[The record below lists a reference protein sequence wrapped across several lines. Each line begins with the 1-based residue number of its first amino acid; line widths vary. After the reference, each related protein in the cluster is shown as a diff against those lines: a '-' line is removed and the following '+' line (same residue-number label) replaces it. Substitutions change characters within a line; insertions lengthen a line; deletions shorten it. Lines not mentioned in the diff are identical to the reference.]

1 MQGEMRIFMAKCKY
15 CQAELPEN
23 TTVCPACGKDNKEEK
38 KMTPGKTALVV
49 AAVVVLAALVVAL
62 VYAGMNVVVTS
73 EEQTEAAVETAAE
86 TEAPATIPANG
97 NPDDETAKGTYTASD
112 ADVIAAKD
120 TVVARVGDKTL
131 TNSQLQM
138 FYWTEVRNFLS
149 SYGAYAS
156 MLGMDTTKPLDVQTC
171 AMADTPCT
179 WQQFFLASA
188 LNTWRNYQA
197 AAAEAEKN
205 GYQLDAEMQAQLD
218 SAVENLEATAEM
230 YGFESA
236 EALLK
241 SDVGPGADLEDYQ
254 HFLNLYYTGSM
265 YFSDLCEKD
274 VPTDQEV
281 EDYFT
286 ANEEAYA
293 ESGLTRDN
301 KTVDVRHVLI
311 MPEGATSENIRTET
325 FEDAAWESSRVK
337 AEELLKQFEQG
348 DKSEDSFAELAKA
361 HSQDG
366 SAASGGL
373 YSGVQEGQ
381 MVQAFNDWCF
391 DDIRQP
397 GDYGLVK
404 TEFGYHLMFFV
415 DSQPIW
421 KESAKSDLI
430 SARANE
436 TLSGI
441 LEAYPMEAEFDK
453 ILLGF
458 VDLNA
463 EAEETEAEEQSVEP
477 AAEGDSR
484 VWIIAG
490 VAAVLLAAAAFGFR
504 RKEEEI

>member
-1 MQGEMRIFMAKCKY
+1 MAKCKY
-15 CQAELPEN
+15 CQAELRSES
-23 TTVCPACGKDNKEEK
+23 TVCPACGKDNAEEK
-38 KMTPGKTALVV
+38 KKMATGKLALLV
-49 AAVVVLAALVVAL
+49 AAVVVLAAVVVAL
-62 VYAGMNVVVTS
+62 VYAGMNAAVTS
-73 EEQTEAAVETAAE
+73 DEQTDAVVETV
-86 TEAPATIPANG
+86 PATIPTDG
-97 NPDDETAKGTYTASD
+97 NPDDETAKGSYTASD
-112 ADVIAAKD
+112 AEVIAAKD
-120 TVVARVGDKTL
+120 VVVARVGEKTL

-149 SYGAYAS
+149 SYGTYAS
-156 MLGMDTTKPLDVQTC
+156 MLGMDISKPLDVQSC
-171 AMADTPCT
+171 AIADYPCT

-197 AAAEAEKN
+197 TAAEAEKD
-205 GYQLDAEMQAQLD
+205 GYQMDAEMRAQLDAA
-218 SAVENLEATAEM
+218 AENLEMTAQM

-236 EALLK
+236 EALLL
-241 SDVGPGADLEDYQ
+241 SDVGPGAGIADYQ

-274 VPTDQEV
+274 VPTEQEI

-293 ESGLTRDN
+293 SSGLTREN

-325 FEDAAWESSRVK
+325 FEEAAWESSRQK
-337 AEELLKQFEQG
+337 AEELLAQFEQG
-348 DKSEDSFAELAKA
+348 DKSEESFADLAKS

-366 SAASGGL
+366 SAENGGL
-373 YSGVQEGQ
+373 YAGVQEGQ
-381 MVQAFNDWCF
+381 MVESFNDWCF

-421 KESAKSDLI
+421 KESAKNDLI

-436 TLSGI
+436 KLSGI

-463 EAEETEAEEQSVEP
+463 DAAETDSQEQVV
-477 AAEGDSR
+477 AAPVEGDSR

-490 VAAVLLAAAAFGFR
+490 VSAALLAAAAFVFQK
-504 RKEEEI
+504 KEEQL

>member
-1 MQGEMRIFMAKCKY
+1 MAKCKY

-23 TTVCPACGKDNKEEK
+23 TTVCPACGKDNKEKK
-38 KMTPGKTALVV
+38 KMTPGRAALSV
-49 AAVVVLAALVVAL
+49 AAVVVLAALVVAT
-62 VYAGMNVVVTS
+62 VYAGMNVVVS
-73 EEQTEAAVETAAE
+73 AEEQTDAAVETV
-86 TEAPATIPANG
+86 PATIPTDG
-97 NPDDETAKGTYTASD
+97 NPNDETAKGTYTASD
-112 ADVIAAKD
+112 AEVIAAKD
-120 TVVARVGDKTL
+120 TVVAKMGDKTL

-156 MLGMDTTKPLDVQTC
+156 MLGLDTTKPLDVQNC
-171 AMADTPCT
+171 AVADTSCT

-197 AAAEAEKN
+197 TAAEADKN
-205 GYQLDAEMQAQLD
+205 NYQLDAEMRSQLD
-218 SAVENLEATAEM
+218 AAVENLEMTAQM
-230 YGFESA
+230 YGYESA
-236 EALLK
+236 QALLK

-265 YFSDLCEKD
+265 YFSDLCEKN

-293 ESGLTRDN
+293 ESGLTREN

-311 MPEGATSENIRTET
+311 MPEGADSTNIRSET
-325 FEDAAWESSRVK
+325 FEDAAWESSRQK
-337 AEELLKQFEQG
+337 AEELLAQFEQG
-348 DKSEDSFAELAKA
+348 DKSEESFSELAKT

-366 SAASGGL
+366 SAADGGL
-373 YSGVQEGQ
+373 YTGVQEGQ
-381 MVQAFNDWCF
+381 MVEAFNDWCF

-436 TLSGI
+436 TLNGI
-441 LEAYPMEAEFDK
+441 LEMYPMETEFDK
-453 ILLGF
+453 IVLGF
-458 VDLNA
+458 VDLNTQSE
-463 EAEETEAEEQSVEP
+463 EAEVQAQP
-477 AAEGDSR
+477 AAEPVEGDSR

-490 VAAVLLAAAAFGFR
+490 LSAAALAAAAFVFR
-504 RKEEEI
+504 KKEDET

>member
-1 MQGEMRIFMAKCKY
+1 MAKCKY

-62 VYAGMNVVVTS
+62 VYAGMSVVVTS
-73 EEQTEAAVETAAE
+73 EEQTEAAVETVAE
-86 TEAPATIPANG
+86 TEAPATIPADG

-436 TLSGI
+436 TLKGI
-441 LEAYPMEAEFDK
+441 LENYPMEAEFDK
-453 ILLGF
+453 IALGF

-463 EAEETEAEEQSVEP
+463 EAEEAEAAEMEEQP
-477 AAEGDSR
+477 AAEPVEGDGN
-484 VWIIAG
+484 VWIVAG
-490 VAAVLLAAAAFGFR
+490 VSAALLAAAAFVFH
-504 RKEEEI
+504 RKEEAI

>member
-1 MQGEMRIFMAKCKY
+1 MAKCKY

-38 KMTPGKTALVV
+38 KMTPGRIALVV

-86 TEAPATIPANG
+86 TEAPATIPADG

-197 AAAEAEKN
+197 TAAEAELT
-205 GYQLDAEMQAQLD
+205 GYEMDPELQAQLD
-218 SAVENLEATAEM
+218 TAAENLEA
-230 YGFESA
+230 SA
-236 EALLK
+236 EIYGYANAAELLA
-241 SDVGPGADLEDYQ
+241 SDVGRGADLDDYC

-265 YFSDLCEKD
+265 YFSDTCEKLA
-274 VPTDQEV
+274 PTDEEV
-281 EDYFT
+281 EAYFT
-286 ANEEAYA
+286 ENEEAYA
-293 ESGLTRDN
+293 SSGLTRDN
-301 KTVDVRHVLI
+301 KSVDVRHVLI

-325 FEDAAWESSRVK
+325 FDEAAWEASRQK
-337 AEELLKQFEQG
+337 AEALLEQWEKG
-348 DKSEDSFAELAKA
+348 DKSEDTFAAMAME

-366 SAASGGL
+366 SASSGGL
-373 YSGVQEGQ
+373 YTGVTEGQ

-415 DSQPIW
+415 DSTPIY

-430 SARANE
+430 NAQANQ
-436 TLSGI
+436 I
-441 LEAYPMEAEFDK
+441 LNDILAKYPVEAEFDK
-453 ILLGF
+453 ILLGY
-458 VDLNA
+458 VELDSG
-463 EAEETEAEEQSVEP
+463 ETETETEAVAEQIP
-477 AAEGDSR
+477 GDSN

-490 VAAVLLAAAAFGFR
+490 VSLAILAVAAFVFW

>member
-1 MQGEMRIFMAKCKY
+1 MKTCRF

-23 TTVCPACGKDNKEEK
+23 TTVCPACGKDNGVETKRN
-38 KMTPGKTALVV
+38 PGKMALTV
-49 AAVVVLAALVVAL
+49 AAVVVLAALVIGL
-62 VYAGMNVVVTS
+62 VYAGMNVTVTS
-73 EEQTEAAVETAAE
+73 DVQTEVQAVEVEE
-86 TEAPATIPANG
+86 TEAPATVPTDG

-112 ADVIAAKD
+112 AEVIAAKD
-120 TVVARVGDKTL
+120 TVVARMGDYTL
-131 TNSQLQM
+131 TNGQLQM
-138 FYWTEVRNFLS
+138 FYWTEVRNFLG

-156 MLGMDTTKPLDVQTC
+156 YLGLDTTKPLDEQVC
-171 AMADTPCT
+171 AMADAPCT

-325 FEDAAWESSRVK
+325 FEDAAWESSRQK